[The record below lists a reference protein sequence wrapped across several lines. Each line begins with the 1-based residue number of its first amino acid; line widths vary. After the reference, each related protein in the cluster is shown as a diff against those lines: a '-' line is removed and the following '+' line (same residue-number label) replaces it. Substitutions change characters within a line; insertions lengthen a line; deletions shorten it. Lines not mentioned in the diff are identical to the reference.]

1 MHRRTSAILILAA
14 ILLFPACD
22 TGSSTADTRDASSP
36 DDAGACSPGVL
47 EDDLES
53 AFGLVGPG
61 VDPETGELAPP
72 GPEGYIVS
80 STYGAA
86 QPTAEAQARF
96 GELIGDIVPELMN
109 NPGVVAFE
117 LRSSASCGTG
127 RTLAIWRDA
136 ASMYAFV
143 ASAPHATA
151 MAEAADVTMPG
162 FRTTHWMADDLAD
175 ASWTA
180 AAEHVAADAD

>member
-22 TGSSTADTRDASSP
+22 TGSPADASSA

-47 EDDLES
+47 EADLES

-61 VDPETGELAPP
+61 VDPETGALAPP

-80 STYGAA
+80 STYGQA
-86 QPTAEAQARF
+86 QPTPAAQARF

-117 LRSSASCGTG
+117 LRSSASCGSG

-143 ASAPHATA
+143 ASTPHTTA
-151 MAEAADVTMPG
+151 MAEADQVTMPG
-162 FRTTHWMADDLAD
+162 FRTTHWMAHDLAET
-175 ASWTA
+175 SWSA